1 METWVRR
8 EQRYEG
14 KIISLWVGKARL
26 DDGMV
31 VDREMVNH
39 PGGVAIV
46 PVFGDSV
53 ILIRQFRIAV
63 GREILELPAGRLE
76 EGEDPES
83 SARRELEEE
92 IGYRAGQMVRAAS
105 YYSSAG
111 FTDERMHL
119 FLAFQLQRTTAKPEP
134 DERIQQVWL
143 PIAELERML
152 ASAEFEDSKT
162 IIGLRELLAYLAPD
176 PKGFPKPLGSDLG
189 DRGTRWRS
197 RQSPE

>member
-14 KIISLWVGKARL
+14 KIISLWVGEARL
-26 DDGMV
+26 DDGTV
-31 VDREMVNH
+31 VGREMVRH

-46 PVFGDSV
+46 PVLDGAV

-92 IGYRAGQMVRAAS
+92 IGYRAGQMVPAAS
-105 YYSSAG
+105 YYSSVG

-119 FLAFQLQRTTAKPEP
+119 FLAFQLQRTAAKPEP
-134 DERIQQVWL
+134 DERIQQVRL
-143 PIAELERML
+143 PLGEIERML
-152 ASAEFEDSKT
+152 DGAEFEDSKT

-176 PKGFPKPLGSDLG
+176 PIQQ
-189 DRGTRWRS
+189 R
-197 RQSPE
+197 

>member
-26 DDGMV
+26 DDGAV
-31 VDREMVNH
+31 VDREMVSH
-39 PGGVAIV
+39 PGGVAII
-46 PVFGDSV
+46 PVLDDSV

-92 IGYRAGQMVRAAS
+92 IGYRAGQMVPAAS

-119 FLAFQLQRTTAKPEP
+119 FLAFQLQRTEERPEP
-134 DERIQQVWL
+134 DERIQQVRL
-143 PIAELERML
+143 PIAEIERML
-152 ASAEFEDSKT
+152 AGAEFEDSKT
-162 IIGLRELLAYLAPD
+162 IIGLRELLAYLA
-176 PKGFPKPLGSDLG
+176 
-189 DRGTRWRS
+189 RG
-197 RQSPE
+197 